1 MWIVLLALKRPY
13 TFVCVAILMLVFGIV
28 AIVRM
33 PIDIFPAIKVPVV
46 SMLWSYGGLSPKEM
60 EQRVVGVAERVYS
73 SYVND
78 IEHIE
83 SQSLDGKSIIKVFFQ
98 PDANVDA
105 GMAQLTAASQGITR
119 QMPSG
124 MSPPFMVRFNATDVP
139 ILQIGVASPL
149 RTEAELSDLGTNFIR
164 VPLGTVHGAGVLP
177 AFGGVQRLINVDI
190 DPEALYAKGLSAGDV
205 SRAINAQSV
214 VLPAGSAKM
223 GGREYY
229 VRLNASTDS
238 VRQLGD
244 LPIKQVNGAMVYVS
258 DVAQVREGG
267 GVQTNIVR
275 ENGHRGTYISIV
287 KNGKASTLAIVDAVK
302 NMLPSVSA
310 GLPPDVQLKL
320 LADQSVYVRA
330 TINGVVR
337 EGVLAACLT
346 ALMIL
351 LFLGSWRSTV
361 IVALSIPLSVLTSII
376 GLWAAGETLNVMTL
390 GGLALAVGILVDD
403 ATVAIENIH
412 RNIELGSPL
421 RKAIID
427 GSQQIAVPAF
437 VSTLSICIVFLPIFA
452 LSGPAAAL
460 FRPLALSVIFAMT
473 ASYFLSRTLVP
484 TMTDF
489 MLPAE
494 LREHAWHAGA
504 GAHPGSAFLAA
515 SAEHSAGTPRNGFF
529 KRISVGFEGMFE
541 RFRAG
546 YHAILAGAMVHRR
559 AVLVTGAGFV
569 VLSLMLV
576 PAIGEDFFPQVD
588 GGQFQLHLRA
598 PPGTRLEETERL
610 FAQVEQ
616 VVKRTIP
623 ARDLELVLDNIGLT
637 TYSVALAI
645 GSNATV
651 GSADG
656 DMLVQLKADH
666 EGPTWDYVRA
676 LRRELPKQFPGVTF
690 FFQPADMVNQVLN
703 LGLPAPIDVQVSGRN
718 PRNFEVARSLAR
730 EIAKIPGAADV
741 RVQQVM
747 DAPEM
752 RFDVDRT
759 KAQQIGLSQRDVASD
774 LLISLSS
781 SGQTAPN
788 FWLNPTNGVQ
798 YGVSVMTPQYKMGTM
813 EEIQRTPIGGQS
825 GGAQGSLQLFGNLA
839 TSSRGVTPA
848 VVNHYNAQPVFDVYA
863 SADRR
868 DLGSVARAIDDV
880 VAKAG
885 PTLPKG
891 TQVTMRG
898 QVESMR
904 TSFRGLGFGILFA
917 ILLVYL
923 VLVINFQSWVDPLI
937 IIMALPGALAGIVW
951 MLFLTHT
958 TFTVPSLMGAI
969 MAMGVATANSVL
981 LITFADDQRK
991 AGRSALEAAV
1001 DAGFARLRP
1010 VVMTALAMIIGMLPM
1025 ALGIGE
1031 GGEQNAPLGRAV
1043 IGGLL
1048 VATFFTLVIVPLIY
1062 SVLRADKPAE
1072 SAERARRGRDETGTP
1087 GMLRPVR

>member
-1 MWIVLLALKRPY
+1 
-13 TFVCVAILMLVFGIV
+13 
-28 AIVRM
+28 
-33 PIDIFPAIKVPVV
+33 
-46 SMLWSYGGLSPKEM
+46 
-60 EQRVVGVAERVYS
+60 VYS

-83 SQSLDGKSIIKVFFQ
+83 SQSLNGLSIIKVFFQ
-98 PDANVDA
+98 PDADVQA

-119 QMPSG
+119 IMPPG
-124 MSPPFMVRFNATDVP
+124 ISPPFMVRYNATDVP
-139 ILQIGVASPL
+139 ILQLGVASPI

-190 DPEALYAKGLSAGDV
+190 DPQALYSKGLSPGDV
-205 SRAINAQSV
+205 SRAINAQNV
-214 VLPAGSAKM
+214 VLPAGTAKM

-244 LPIKQVNGAMVYVS
+244 LPIRQVNGAMVYVS

-275 ENGHRGTYISIV
+275 ENGRRGTYISIL
-287 KNGKASTLAIVDAVK
+287 KNGRASTLAIVDQVK
-302 NMLPSVSA
+302 KMLPSVKA
-310 GLPPDVQLKL
+310 GLPPDVNLKL

-330 TINGVVR
+330 TIKGVIN

-361 IVALSIPLSVLTSII
+361 IVALSIPLSVLSSII
-376 GLWAAGETLNVMTL
+376 MLWAAGETLNVMTL

-427 GSQQIAVPAF
+427 GAQQIAVPAF

-460 FRPLALSVIFAMT
+460 FRPLALAVIFAMA

-494 LREHAWHAGA
+494 LREHAWHG
-504 GAHPGSAFLAA
+504 GDVTPKSGVFKRL
-515 SAEHSAGTPRNGFF
+515 SAG
-529 KRISVGFEGMFE
+529 FERLFE

-546 YHAILAGAMVHRR
+546 YHAILAGALEHRR
-559 AVLVTGAGFV
+559 AVLIGGAAFV
-569 VLSLMLV
+569 ALSMLLV

-610 FAQVEQ
+610 FARVEQ
-616 VVKRTIP
+616 VVTRTIP
-623 ARDLELVLDNIGLT
+623 ADELELVLDNIGLT
-637 TYSVALAI
+637 TYGVALAV

-651 GSADG
+651 GAADG
-656 DMLVQLKADH
+656 DMLVQLKPDH
-666 EGPTWDYVRA
+666 KGSTWEYVRA

-703 LGLPAPIDVQVSGRN
+703 LGLPAPIDVQISGRS
-718 PRNFEVARSLAR
+718 PQNFEVARSLAK

-752 RFDVDRT
+752 RFEVDRT

-774 LLISLSS
+774 MLISLSS

-788 FWLNPTNGVQ
+788 FWLNPANGVQ

-813 EEIQRTPIGGQS
+813 EDIQRTPIGGQS
-825 GGAQGSLQLFGNLA
+825 AAQQGNLQLFGNLA

-848 VVNHYNAQPVFDVYA
+848 VVNHYNVQPVFDVFA

-868 DLGSVARAIDDV
+868 DLGSVARAIDGI
-880 VAKAG
+880 VARAT

-891 TQVTMRG
+891 TEVTMRG

-904 TSFRGLGFGILFA
+904 TSFKGLGLGILFA

-923 VLVINFQSWVDPLI
+923 VLVVNFQSWVDPLI

-981 LITFADDQRK
+981 LITFADDQRRM
-991 AGRSALEAAV
+991 GRSAAEAAV

-1010 VVMTALAMIIGMLPM
+1010 GVMTALAMIIGMMPM
-1025 ALGIGE
+1025 ALGLGE
-1031 GGEQNAPLGRAV
+1031 GGEQNAPLGRSV

-1048 VATFFTLVIVPLIY
+1048 MATFFTLVIVPLIY
-1062 SVLRADKPAE
+1062 SILRADKPAE
-1072 SAERARRGRDETGTP
+1072 SVERARGARDLAGGSTT
-1087 GMLRPVR
+1087 LRPAQ